1 MTGYVKYTKKEFTD
15 LMNAKREGEIEVYV
29 VNGGQQTRGIQS
41 AMLSNNDVKAFR
53 ERSINYPTVTL
64 YAGSMLE
71 DIDFHTVTI
80 C

>member
-1 MTGYVKYTKKEFTD
+1 MTGYVKYTKKEFFDIMTA
-15 LMNAKREGEIEVYV
+15 NRGGEIEVYI

-41 AMLSNNDVKAFR
+41 AMQSDNDVKRFR
-53 ERSINYPTVTL
+53 ERKINYPTVTL

-71 DIDFHTVTI
+71 NYDFHVVTL